1 MPAIAPPSS
10 SLCGPSSPCGA
21 SVCADEVV
29 NVSSRGALRRLPGP
43 PSRRAA
49 PAWRTLRLRALLVG
63 SLMAATLVSGPAA
76 ARDLIVRTETGSVKV
91 TEVASGLKNPWSL
104 AFLPDGRMLVTER
117 PGTMRIVGR
126 DGMVSAPIAGVPE
139 VHARGQGGLLD
150 VALSPDFATD
160 GLIVFSYA
168 EPTAKGARTAV
179 ARARLDADALRL
191 EDVRRIFAQNED
203 PSGSHHWGSRLVFA
217 RDGTLFVTLGDRF
230 HQRERAQALDSHL
243 GKVVRIALDGSVPA
257 DNPLV
262 GRAGALPEIW
272 SWGHRNVQGAAL
284 HPQTGELWTH
294 EHGPQ
299 GGDEINRTRAGL
311 NYGWPEVTYGREYVT
326 GRTIGEGETRAGVE
340 APVLQ
345 FTPSIAPSGMAFYT
359 GDVFPQWKGSLFV
372 GALKFQLLARL
383 VLDGERVVHEE
394 RMLTELGRRIRDVRQ
409 GPDGHLWL
417 VDETEGRILRLD
429 PA

>member
-1 MPAIAPPSS
+1 MRSITTPPST
-10 SLCGPSSPCGA
+10 PASPFHA
-21 SVCADEVV
+21 SFGGDEVV
-29 NVSSRGALRRLPGP
+29 DAPRRSALRG
-43 PSRRAA
+43 
-49 PAWRTLRLRALLVG
+49 LRLRALLAG
-63 SLMAATLVSGPAA
+63 SLLAATLAAGPVAAGPVA
-76 ARDLIVRTETGSVKV
+76 ARDLIVRTEAGSVKV
-91 TEVASGLKNPWSL
+91 TEVASGLQNPWSL

-117 PGTMRIVGR
+117 PGTLRIVGT
-126 DGMVSAPIAGVPE
+126 DGEVSAPIAGVPE

-150 VALSPDFATD
+150 VALSPSFATD

-179 ARARLDADALRL
+179 ARARLDADGLRL

-203 PSGSHHWGSRLVFA
+203 PSGSHHWGSRLAFA
-217 RDGTLFVTLGDRF
+217 RDGTLFITLGDRF

-262 GRAGALPEIW
+262 GHAGTLPEIW

-311 NYGWPEVTYGREYVT
+311 DYGWPEVTYGREYVT
-326 GRTIGEGETRAGVE
+326 GRKIGEGETRAGVE
-340 APVLQ
+340 PPVLQ

-359 GDVFPQWKGSLFV
+359 GDVFPQWKGNLFV

-394 RMLTELGRRIRDVRQ
+394 RILTELGRRIRDVRQ